1 MSRLVFG
8 PLERDFDTTSMIAS
22 AYTNY
27 KSPKITPNLS
37 VYQVLIKII
46 RWTFF
51 LSFQIRFC
59 HQCNEWEE
67 THLDTYT
74 STCTPWGHTCIC
86 RIWL

>member
-46 RWTFF
+46 R
-51 LSFQIRFC
+51 
-59 HQCNEWEE
+59 
-67 THLDTYT
+67 
-74 STCTPWGHTCIC
+74 
-86 RIWL
+86 